1 MGPISFPGRGFT
13 EARAAGAFLPG
24 FAIHPQPLR
33 SSLLPQGTSSS
44 LQSMP
49 STAQFS
55 VPETP
60 SPFNRALSAEQLSP
74 PASVQNSLQNFH
86 ITTPE
91 AERGMQPSPVRVLDL
106 TSPAKTEIDP
116 ESGKH
121 WDSKNEENLKQ
132 LTVTPTPNNGSQQNA
147 APEAPQNKHKEMQT
161 PPEQAPQGQN
171 GGQPE
176 ASKTDQP
183 QETPAKSASHGQK
196 EGQPEAP
203 KTDQPQETPAKSAS
217 HGQDGGQTETTKAKP
232 IEEDAKNKVAIKQGE
247 SKSGDKNVDPIPS
260 QVAIPTAPQAA
271 AARDAPAAKPN
282 KKEMYEDGSYWRTVM

>member
-183 QETPAKSASHGQK
+183 QETPAKSASHGQ
-196 EGQPEAP
+196 
-203 KTDQPQETPAKSAS
+203 
-217 HGQDGGQTETTKAKP
+217 DGGQTETTKAKP